1 MKKILFLFFAC
12 GLVCSHPAI
21 AQSPTDSISFV
32 YSLWNAEQR
41 KAMLLHM
48 DLSESEK
55 TAFTPVYDTYSRVI
69 AVLEIE
75 HLQLLHQ
82 YFKGS
87 AYPVE
92 DEILL
97 LYGRLLQNDFE
108 LAKLRIQYHKKFRK
122 VLSCSRANEFMS
134 LDQSLRTLFH
144 LELQKNAP
152 AMLLSQ
158 AAIYSMNNR
167 KARARD

>member
-1 MKKILFLFFAC
+1 MLLLIFVCGFAC
-12 GLVCSHPAI
+12 TFPAM
-21 AQSPTDSISFV
+21 AQSSTDSISFI

-55 TAFTPVYDTYSRVI
+55 SSFTPVYDTYSRIV

-75 HLQLLHQ
+75 RLQLLHQ
-82 YFKGS
+82 YFKSSVHPG
-87 AYPVE
+87 E
-92 DEILL
+92 GEILR
-97 LYGRLLQNDFE
+97 LYGKLLQNDYE

-152 AMLLSQ
+152 AMVLSR
-158 AAIYSMNNR
+158 AAIYSINNR
-167 KARARD
+167 KAQGSD